1 MNTYAIIEV
10 GGEQIQVEPGR
21 FYHIRNLAS
30 YQSDLQT
37 QNTKFLLYRVMM
49 IQHKSTIVLGTPW
62 IQNATIKGRI
72 LDTCREKKA
81 VIYKM
86 RPKKKTRKKC
96 GHRQDFARI
105 IVDGIYLSGKELLN
119 A

>member
-21 FYHIRNLAS
+21 FYHIRHLGS
-30 YQSDLQT
+30 YQSDVQT
-37 QNTKFLLYRVMM
+37 QNTKFLLYRVML

-62 IQNATIKGRI
+62 IKNAIIKGRI
-72 LDTCREKKA
+72 LDTCREKKS

-86 RPKKKTRKKC
+86 NPKKKTRKKS
-96 GHRQDFARI
+96 GHRQEFARVLI
-105 IVDGIYLSGKELLN
+105 DGIFLSGQELSFS
-119 A
+119 